1 MSDEET
7 LLWEGHPAHIKDL
20 GFHIVCLVLFPLV
33 VPALFSLSRY
43 LRTRFTKYEVT
54 TERLRITKGILSTRM
69 EETELYRVRDTT
81 LEQPFFLRLFSLS
94 NILLKSTD
102 ASTPMVTLEAIP
114 DGRVLRENLRGA
126 VEKMRAKRGVRTI
139 EA

>member
-1 MSDEET
+1 MDEET
-7 LLWEGHPAHIKDL
+7 LLWKGHPSHTKDL
-20 GFHIVCLVLFPLV
+20 GFHLVCLVLSWLVLPL
-33 VPALFSLSRY
+33 LFSLGRY
-43 LRTRFTKYEVT
+43 LQTRFTKYEVT
-54 TERLRITKGILSTRM
+54 TERLRITRGILSTRM

-94 NILLKSTD
+94 SIVLRSTD
-102 ASTPMVTLEAIP
+102 LSTPGVTLEAIP
-114 DGRVLRENLRGA
+114 NGRVLRENLRGA